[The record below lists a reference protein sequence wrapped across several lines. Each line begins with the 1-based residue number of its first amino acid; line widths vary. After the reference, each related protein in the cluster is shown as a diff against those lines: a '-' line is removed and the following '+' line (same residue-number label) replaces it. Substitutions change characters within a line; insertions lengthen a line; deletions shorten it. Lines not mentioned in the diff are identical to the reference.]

1 MEKIGESLPQK
12 YQSYTIIYCGNLPL
26 DLSFSA
32 FDDWNNW
39 WNKSQMFLGKTRR
52 NTTQI
57 ITIKLGR
64 TAVNAHL
71 YSDSI
76 DIWLLFYVVNKL
88 IKKYDWVHSF
98 FNVPCSLFWLQRK
111 CFSKPNEIRKIL
123 TTIPCLASRT
133 RRR

>member
-32 FDDWNNW
+32 FDDWNNLW
-39 WNKSQMFLGKTRR
+39 KQSQVFLGKTRR
-52 NTTQI
+52 NITQM
-57 ITIKLGR
+57 ITIKLRR
-64 TAVNAHL
+64 TAVNAHP

-88 IKKYDWVHSF
+88 IKNMIEFLLSSMF
-98 FNVPCSLFWLQRK
+98 RVPCFGCRENVSANQSHRQPYWMTNQLI
-111 CFSKPNEIRKIL
+111 NII
-123 TTIPCLASRT
+123 
-133 RRR
+133 